1 MRQGPHA
8 PTGPCINALPA
19 LRITSTLVCVACH
32 SATLYDHGRSGSKHL
47 QAYAEG
53 GGGEKAMGWAEHT
66 AAALLLPTQL
76 STGSQPQARQRP
88 KSLSRPLHCTWDTQT
103 GKPPSSVV
111 LEAEAYGR
119 PRDLGA
125 GQET

>member
-1 MRQGPHA
+1 MPQVPAKQNSTRPPTVPAAASTCMA
-8 PTGPCINALPA
+8 PSRTAP
-19 LRITSTLVCVACH
+19 VVE
-32 SATLYDHGRSGSKHL
+32 

-119 PRDLGA
+119 PRDLHA
-125 GQET
+125 TLASS